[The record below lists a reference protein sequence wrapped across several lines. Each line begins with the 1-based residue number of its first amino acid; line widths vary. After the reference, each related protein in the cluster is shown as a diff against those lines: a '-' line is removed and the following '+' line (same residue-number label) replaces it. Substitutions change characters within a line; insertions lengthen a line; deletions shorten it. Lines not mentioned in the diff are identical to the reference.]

1 MRTNGKR
8 LLSLMLAVLMIISI
22 LPVSALAAGET
33 EIGNQS
39 ELAAMKSGGSYIL
52 TQDITLENWTAMNLP
67 KGTTFNGNGHTITL
81 TGASLFANMEGTV
94 INLILKGSVEQTA
107 NKNTGALCGT
117 CYGTIRNCISDVT
130 VTYSG
135 TGNI

>member
-52 TQDITLENWTAMNLP
+52 TQDITLEN
-67 KGTTFNGNGHTITL
+67 
-81 TGASLFANMEGTV
+81 
-94 INLILKGSVEQTA
+94 
-107 NKNTGALCGT
+107 
-117 CYGTIRNCISDVT
+117 
-130 VTYSG
+130 
-135 TGNI
+135 